1 MSSIY
6 ETNHHLIKNT
16 KKLFSHCFAPI
27 LFPSGRSH
35 SQTKEWENYTHTRT
49 HTQFLKKKE
58 ENIQSCLV
66 HTYMRNRNLGSMHLS
81 KQENQ
86 VGND

>member
-35 SQTKEWENYTHTRT
+35 SQTKEWENYTHTHPHIHT
-49 HTQFLKKKE
+49 HRF
-58 ENIQSCLV
+58 
-66 HTYMRNRNLGSMHLS
+66 
-81 KQENQ
+81 
-86 VGND
+86 

>member
-35 SQTKEWENYTHTRT
+35 SQTKEWENYTHTHT
-49 HTQFLKKKE
+49 HTVFEKE
-58 ENIQSCLV
+58 RRKYPELLSA
-66 HTYMRNRNLGSMHLS
+66 HLYE
-81 KQENQ
+81 KQKSW
-86 VGND
+86 